1 MCNSW
6 TFYYFN
12 SLTSFDI
19 YAFTQKV
26 IRIIDVLIETNP
38 HRIEQNIVV
47 NATSRNRNDFS
58 VPSWP
63 VRMMLCPSR
72 ILSSANICSLVK
84 EAIILDVDTIRSKK
98 FCPIKGHSRKQPMI
112 SVDSVESVGW
122 GEWCTVRFKKNK
134 SNFLWNPV
142 VSGIVCSGCCKGT
155 LFLINGEVAFW
166 GNFVL
171 DKKKTTK
178 HRTVLK

>member
-1 MCNSW
+1 MYNIW

-19 YAFTQKV
+19 YAFAQKV
-26 IRIIDVLIETNP
+26 ICIIYILIKTNP

-58 VPSWP
+58 VPAWP

-84 EAIILDVDTIRSKK
+84 EALILDVDTIRSKN
-98 FCPIKGHSRKQPMI
+98 FRPIKWHERNR
-112 SVDSVESVGW
+112 
-122 GEWCTVRFKKNK
+122 RF
-134 SNFLWNPV
+134 P
-142 VSGIVCSGCCKGT
+142 
-155 LFLINGEVAFW
+155 
-166 GNFVL
+166 
-171 DKKKTTK
+171 
-178 HRTVLK
+178 